1 MAPEKRE
8 FIDPNEL
15 MRYINENHSYAGLPM
30 AAHVCTMELLTYAP
44 RVDAIPVTADELKH
58 LINDTIAYLW
68 RLEERGCNKPEFG
81 YDSRKELLQKLKD
94 FYQEH
99 FPELECSDG

>member
-1 MAPEKRE
+1 MSDLISREALMDKMRKLHGVGGIYLWDPEQVQEVIEKAP
-8 FIDPNEL
+8 
-15 MRYINENHSYAGLPM
+15 
-30 AAHVCTMELLTYAP
+30 T
-44 RVDAIPVTADELKH
+44 VDAIPVTADELKH

-68 RLEERGCNKPEFG
+68 RLEERGCDKPEFG